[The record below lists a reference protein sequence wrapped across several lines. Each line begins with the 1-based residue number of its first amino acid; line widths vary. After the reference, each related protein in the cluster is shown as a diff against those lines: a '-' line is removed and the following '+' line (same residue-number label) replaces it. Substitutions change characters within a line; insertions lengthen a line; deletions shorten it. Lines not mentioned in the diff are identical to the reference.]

1 MRHIRRKITL
11 AVLGTMLIVFLTL
24 LTTVNVLI
32 PEYLTAEAR
41 KAILL
46 EDERKSPV
54 PFDKAK
60 DEEEEDEDED
70 EDEEHFLTPSVR

>member
-32 PEYLTAEAR
+32 PEYLTA
-41 KAILL
+41 
-46 EDERKSPV
+46 
-54 PFDKAK
+54 
-60 DEEEEDEDED
+60 
-70 EDEEHFLTPSVR
+70 